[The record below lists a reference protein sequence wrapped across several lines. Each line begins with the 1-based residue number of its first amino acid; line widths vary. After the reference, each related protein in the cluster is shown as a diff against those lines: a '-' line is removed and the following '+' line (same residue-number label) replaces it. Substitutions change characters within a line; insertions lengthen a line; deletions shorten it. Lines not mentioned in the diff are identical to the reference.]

1 MATAETWVMPLP
13 IVPAPMIPIV
23 RTGMGPS
30 LLLGSDNHVSD
41 RRSKNAAGPWGTDRP
56 QQTREGGIVPG
67 VRTSLCYT
75 AARPTPSEVG

>member
-41 RRSKNAAGPWGTDRP
+41 RRSEKCGRFMGDGPAAADPGGRDGPGRP
-56 QQTREGGIVPG
+56 DIPLLHR
-67 VRTSLCYT
+67 
-75 AARPTPSEVG
+75 RPTDTE